1 MPRVD
6 KTTNWADWWNNNPQI
21 SVEDRYSTLLVAL
34 AQTRKGTKKHKELTE
49 FISIIDNPKNYKM
62 EKGGMFGLGND
73 MMSKANVDAFEVYDF
88 MYDKLN
94 EGKKFKSA
102 EEVFDTIKLRI

>member
-34 AQTRKGTKKHKELTE
+34 AQTRK
-49 FISIIDNPKNYKM
+49 
-62 EKGGMFGLGND
+62 
-73 MMSKANVDAFEVYDF
+73 
-88 MYDKLN
+88 
-94 EGKKFKSA
+94 
-102 EEVFDTIKLRI
+102 

>member
-49 FISIIDNPKNYKM
+49 FISIFDNQKITKW
-62 EKGGMFGLGND
+62 
-73 MMSKANVDAFEVYDF
+73 
-88 MYDKLN
+88 
-94 EGKKFKSA
+94 KKV
-102 EEVFDTIKLRI
+102 ECLV